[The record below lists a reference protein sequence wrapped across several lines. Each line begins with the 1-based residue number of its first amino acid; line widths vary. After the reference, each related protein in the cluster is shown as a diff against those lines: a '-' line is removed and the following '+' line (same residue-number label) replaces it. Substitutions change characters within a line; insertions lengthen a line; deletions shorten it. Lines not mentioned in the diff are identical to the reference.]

1 MNVGMGSKIN
11 PSERAG
17 GATRRGPRSRSAKG
31 AGATMAT
38 AQAESLRPPSRLLFA
53 LEFRALP
60 ELGGFLASLP
70 LLTALT
76 PRGDGH
82 PVLVLPGLVT
92 SDRSTIA
99 LRNFLRSRGYDAH
112 GWELGRNYGPL
123 PGIERGM
130 IEKVEQLCERHGR
143 KVSLV
148 GWSLG
153 GIYARQLAK
162 MLPDKVRLVI
172 TLGSPFAGDPRATN
186 AWKLYEMTSGH
197 KVDDRERHMGGKISD
212 PPPVPTT
219 AIYSR
224 TDGICHWRSC
234 LEQEAPFAENIE
246 VEGSHCGLGHHPA
259 AVYAIADRLAQPEG
273 RWKKFERG
281 GAKAMFFPDPK
292 R

>member
-1 MNVGMGSKIN
+1 MNAHTETVK
-11 PSERAG
+11 
-17 GATRRGPRSRSAKG
+17 
-31 AGATMAT
+31 
-38 AQAESLRPPSRLLFA
+38 PPSRLLFA
-53 LEFRALP
+53 LELRTFS
-60 ELGGFLASLP
+60 ELGGFVASLP
-70 LLTALT
+70 LLSALA

-99 LRNFLRSRGYDAH
+99 LRRFLKSKGWDAH

-123 PGIERGM
+123 PGIEGKM
-130 IEKVEQLCERHGR
+130 IDRVKALHDKSGR

-162 MLPDKVRLVI
+162 MLPDEVRQVI
-172 TLGSPFAGDPRATN
+172 TLGSPFNGDPRATN
-186 AWKLYEMTSGH
+186 AWKLYEFTSGH
-197 KVDDRERHMGGKISD
+197 KVDDRERHMGGAISE

-224 TDGICHWRSC
+224 TDGICAWRTC
-234 LEQEAPFAENIE
+234 MERETETAENIE

-259 AVYAIADRLAQPEG
+259 AVYAVADRLAQPEG
-273 RWKKFERG
+273 KWTKFDRSGWKAVFY
-281 GAKAMFFPDPK
+281 PDPT
-292 R
+292 RQ

>member
-1 MNVGMGSKIN
+1 MALSDA
-11 PSERAG
+11 P
-17 GATRRGPRSRSAKG
+17 
-31 AGATMAT
+31 TM
-38 AQAESLRPPSRLLFA
+38 RPPSRFLFA
-53 LEFRALP
+53 LEWRTLP
-60 ELGGFLASLP
+60 ELGSFVASLP
-70 LLTALT
+70 LLSAMT

-99 LRNFLRSRGYDAH
+99 LRNFLRSKGYDAH

-130 IEKVEQLCERHGR
+130 VDKVEALFAKHKR

-162 MLPDKVRLVI
+162 MMPDKVRLVI

-186 AWKLYEMTSGH
+186 AWRLYEYTSGH
-197 KVDDRERHMGGKISD
+197 KVDDRERHMGGAISS
-212 PPPVPTT
+212 PTPVPTT

-224 TDGICHWRSC
+224 TDGICHWRNC
-234 LEQEAPFAENIE
+234 LEAESAKAENIE
-246 VEGSHCGLGHHPA
+246 VQGSHCGLGHNPA
-259 AVYAIADRLAQPEG
+259 AIYAIADRLAQPEG
-273 RWKKFERG
+273 KWKPFERAG
-281 GAKAMFFPDPK
+281 IRAFLFPDPK